1 MHRLLLLISLL
12 PLLAALI
19 LRKLYADRI
28 LRESRGMVLGRD
40 GSSLARSMLDS
51 MGHEN
56 AELRLSKGEW
66 AGAAAAGEGWLS
78 LPSKTALGNS
88 VADHGQVAL
97 RVGLYFLSLKD
108 PAAVARRRWA
118 LRFGHVFPIFTAVV
132 CVFALLVGKLP
143 MLWLVSIVMGSLG
156 LAACAQLLTLAA
168 NLQASAM
175 AAVILEKKRILP
187 RSSDEENVVAA
198 ARAWAWHAIVPGMI
212 SRLMS

>member
-28 LRESRGMVLGRD
+28 LKESRIIDLGRD

-51 MGHEN
+51 MGQEST
-56 AELRLSKGEW
+56 ELRLSKGEW
-66 AGAAAAGEGWLS
+66 AGAAATGDGWLS
-78 LPSKTALGNS
+78 LPSQTALGTH

-118 LRFGHVFPIFTAVV
+118 LRFGHVFPIFTVVV

-143 MLWLVSIVMGSLG
+143 VLWLLSIVMASLG
-156 LAACAQLLTLAA
+156 LAAGAQLLTLTT
-168 NLQASAM
+168 NLQASAI
-175 AAVILEKKRILP
+175 AAVILEKKRIFP

-198 ARAWAWHAIVPGMI
+198 ARAWAWHAIVPGLV
-212 SRLMS
+212 SRLL